1 MLNNFIALYLSFA
14 VGFAFI
20 TQSLLVTSNETT
32 TEPYVIIVDYGG
44 RVDEYAFD
52 VIRRAT
58 LRQPIIIE
66 KECYSACTL
75 YLGSPYTCTYLDT
88 EFYFHGPSAVN
99 GIASEEG
106 LNQARATMAL
116 FYRGGLKQWFL
127 DNAAMLHGK
136 DVKML
141 TGEQLAL
148 MGAVKICDPEI

>member
-1 MLNNFIALYLSFA
+1 MKLILSIYLSFA
-14 VGFAFI
+14 LGFAFI
-20 TQSLLVTSNETT
+20 TQSLLVTVSETK
-32 TEPYVIIVDYGG
+32 EPYIIIVDYGG

-58 LRQPIIIE
+58 QRQPIIIE

-99 GIASEEG
+99 GVASEEG
-106 LNQARATMAL
+106 LNHARATMSL
-116 FYRGGLKQWFL
+116 FYKGGLKKWFL
-127 DNAAMLHGK
+127 ENAAMLQGM

-141 TGEQLAL
+141 TGEQVAL
-148 MGAVKICDPEI
+148 MGAVKICEE